1 MSDVKPQKRI
11 RRTQAERTA
20 SMRLRLAQA
29 VLETLCEV
37 GYDRL
42 STGLVAQR
50 ARASRG
56 ALSHHFPSKV
66 DMLVGSFEH
75 LLTEWE
81 RERMAFVARYDT
93 PIPFADY
100 LRHLWYDVFQKPTYV
115 ACIELMMAAR
125 SDAVLQERLRSV
137 LSVWVKKR
145 DALWAYVVGYDDMG
159 ALGPAIGRENFFHL
173 NLSVLRG
180 MAIHASFNLDD
191 TVNDRLLEAW
201 ITLAESCVETA
212 SAKAAGARREAAST
226 GEKAARIAAKVAP
239 RAKARARATAGGGS

>member
-1 MSDVKPQKRI
+1 MSDAKPQKQI

-56 ALSHHFPSKV
+56 ALSHHFPSKI

-81 RERMAFVARYDT
+81 RERMAFVARYDA

-137 LSVWVKKR
+137 LTVWVRKR
-145 DALWAYVVGYDDMG
+145 DALWAHVFGYDDMG

-201 ITLAESCVETA
+201 ITLAEASMETA
-212 SAKAAGARREAAST
+212 RTRAAGPRKQDVPAAEAEPRLARKT
-226 GEKAARIAAKVAP
+226 AP
-239 RAKARARATAGGGS
+239 GARARARAAAGGGS

>member
-1 MSDVKPQKRI
+1 MSDAKPQKRI

-75 LLTEWE
+75 LLIEWE
-81 RERMAFVARYDT
+81 RDRLAFVARYSE

-100 LRHLWYDVFQKPTYV
+100 LRHLWYDVFQKPSYV

-125 SDAVLQERLRSV
+125 SDAMLQERLRSV
-137 LSVWVKKR
+137 LAVWVKKR
-145 DALWAYVVGYDDMG
+145 DALWAHVVGYDDM
-159 ALGPAIGRENFFHL
+159 AELSPEISRENFFHL

-180 MAIHASFNLDD
+180 MATHASFNLDD

-201 ITLAESCVETA
+201 ITLAEASMETA
-212 SAKAAGARREAAST
+212 RARAADPRQENAPAADGAVRIPAKAA
-226 GEKAARIAAKVAP
+226 P
-239 RAKARARATAGGGS
+239 KARARARAAAGGS